1 VDKTPLVRFAVDSLW
16 TRCPAHNKSTSN
28 RTNEVRVCM
37 KLREFRH
44 TLKIELPRQYF
55 ADIINVQ
62 RSFEGITEQP
72 RLTQL

>member
-1 VDKTPLVRFAVDSLW
+1 
-16 TRCPAHNKSTSN
+16 
-28 RTNEVRVCM
+28 M